1 MRGYMAA
8 LVERPIPIVAST
20 LGFESVAIGGL
31 ALALESMRD

>member
-1 MRGYMAA
+1 MRGYMAS
-8 LVERPIPIVAST
+8 LVDRPVPLVASV